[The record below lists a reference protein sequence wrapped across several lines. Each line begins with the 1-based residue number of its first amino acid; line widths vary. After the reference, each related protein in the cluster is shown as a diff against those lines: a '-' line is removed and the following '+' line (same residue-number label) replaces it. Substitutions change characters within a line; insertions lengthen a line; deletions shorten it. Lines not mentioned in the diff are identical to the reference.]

1 MIHFTLLA
9 KDWPGGQEEQ
19 GHGLILRDDKNNY
32 YDSLKSVPGEGHKQ
46 PTTFRSGSSQGTDSK
61 MESFYLTNL
70 N

>member
-32 YDSLKSVPGEGHKQ
+32 YDSLKSV
-46 PTTFRSGSSQGTDSK
+46 TFLKASL
-61 MESFYLTNL
+61 LTNGCL
-70 N
+70 WRQSWEESDARCQIEI